1 MLIVNGKI
9 LTMSE
14 DNRIYEKGYLEIT
27 DGKIIGVGDMRR
39 LNWREKNQQDG
50 ILDATNAIV
59 MPGLIDAHSHVGICE
74 EKKGEIGDDCNEGTN
89 PVTPSLRAMD
99 AINPMDAAFHEA
111 IAAGITGVM
120 VGPGSANVIGGQ
132 FAFIKTDG
140 RCIDEMVVK
149 QPAAMKAALGEN
161 PKVNYGEQNECPATR
176 MASAAL
182 LRKTLRR
189 AKDYDPDKGWDAD
202 LEAMQGVIRKEIPL
216 KVHVHRADDIFT
228 AIRIAR
234 EFDINIT
241 LDHCTEGHLI
251 AEYIKEAGYPAIVGP
266 DLTSKSK
273 IEVENMSFKTCGVL
287 QKAGVL
293 TAITTDHPV
302 SLLQYL
308 PICAGLTVRA
318 GLPLMEAYRAITINP
333 AKICGVDDRLGS
345 LEVGKDADIAIFDGN
360 PMETMT
366 KTLYTIINGKVIYK
380 KEDNNY
386 R

>member
-27 DGKIIGVGDMRR
+27 DGKIVDVGDMHR

-74 EKKGEIGDDCNEGTN
+74 EKKGEIGDDCNEATN
-89 PVTPSLRAMD
+89 PVTPSLRAID

-111 IAAGITGVM
+111 IASGITGAM

-132 FAFIKTDG
+132 FVFIKTDG

-161 PKVNYGEQNECPATR
+161 PKVAYGDQNEYPATR

-189 AKDYDPDKGWDAD
+189 AKDYDPDNGWDAD
-202 LEAMQGVIRKEIPL
+202 LEAMQSVIRKEIPL
-216 KVHVHRADDIFT
+216 KVHVHRADDILT

-251 AEYIKEAGYPAIVGP
+251 AEYIKASGYPAIVGP
-266 DLTSKSK
+266 DLTSKNK

-302 SLLQYL
+302 TLLQYL